1 MDNLL
6 IHYLNKMLE
15 MEEGGYINEAIILA
29 DKICETFPEDRTT
42 ILLEKGKMEFRNGH
56 EKKALIDLIKAYE
69 ISKNDEIFH
78 LILEAYYL
86 PNKLKMNTIFL
97 KNKELL
103 NNYPHYRNE
112 DIDNISD
119 ILPIWQD
126 DEDLI
131 WIDYNEKNFIVNRRK
146 IGVSK
151 GISKNEVIL
160 LANQLWL
167 DVILECVKCSG
178 IESPFLDEEYP
189 IYLVYDRKS
198 WILFMQIVD
207 ITALINIGR
216 IVFLVGQQKI
226 IEYFNEDMVLF
237 PTKSNY
243 DTLEKDGELLITDTI
258 FNNQLIEYNKNIKEI
273 VNYYQN
279 KKDEINEHIKAGKP
293 RILFCTS
300 RFTTILQYHTRDC
313 MSSMKELGCET
324 RLIIEPDGLHR
335 INNNILAKYVMQLK
349 PDIIF
354 SIDHFR
360 FESCKWIPKE
370 IVWVTWI
377 QDYLPYIL
385 DKETPSKLTDRDFI
399 MNHFITWKEIEK
411 IGYPSS
417 RMMDAPVVANKNI
430 YKPYILTKTEKQE
443 YEAEICMVC
452 HGSDIEGIISSLL
465 HNFEKNIELKKIV
478 EQLLYD
484 YCQLVIS
491 DEFILHTKDEIYE
504 FINEY
509 IKQFYN
515 IRFNENF
522 ISALGEFI
530 LLELNQNIYRQAMAD
545 WLIEAGYTNLKLW
558 GNGWLKNPKYT
569 SYAMG
574 PAQNGE
580 ILSKIL
586 QSTKIVL
593 GNNILGTGAAR
604 AWESMLSGAFYMSN
618 YVPPEVDI
626 VDIRKIMREG
636 EDLVM
641 FHDKQDLLNKVNY
654 YLSHETERKQMA
666 EKGRQAAL
674 KTMTYNALMRR
685 LLEFLKNSLHD

>member
-6 IHYLNKMLE
+6 IHYLKKMLE
-15 MEEGGYINEAIILA
+15 MEECGYIDEAIVLA
-29 DKICETFPEDRTT
+29 DKIYETFPEDRTT

-56 EKKALIDLIKAYE
+56 EKEALIDLIKVYE
-69 ISKNDEIFH
+69 ISKDDKIFH
-78 LILEAYYL
+78 MILETYYL
-86 PNKLKMNTIFL
+86 PNKLKIDTIL
-97 KNKELL
+97 LRNKELL
-103 NNYPHYRNE
+103 SNYPHYRGE
-112 DIDNISD
+112 YIDSMFDIF
-119 ILPIWQD
+119 PIWQD
-126 DEDLI
+126 DEIMI
-131 WIDYNEKNFIVNRRK
+131 WIDYNEKNFIVSTKNK
-146 IGVSK
+146 NKTEV
-151 GISKNEVIL
+151 SKNEEIL
-160 LANQLWL
+160 VTNELWL
-167 DVILECVKCSG
+167 DVILEYVKHSG
-178 IESPFLDEEYP
+178 IEPPILDKEYP
-189 IYLVYDRKS
+189 IYLVYDEKI
-198 WILFMQIVD
+198 WILFIQMID
-207 ITALINIGR
+207 LTELISIGKGR
-216 IVFLVGQQKI
+216 VVFLIGQQKVR
-226 IEYFNEDMVLF
+226 EYFNEDMVIF
-237 PTKSNY
+237 PTKFIGHGW
-243 DTLEKDGELLITDTI
+243 EKKYKLLIDTI
-258 FNNQLIEYNKNIKEI
+258 INNQLDECNKNLENIMK
-273 VNYYQN
+273 YYQ
-279 KKDEINEHIKAGKP
+279 DREIEINEHIKSGKP
-293 RILFCTS
+293 KILFLTS
-300 RFTTILQYHTRDC
+300 HFTTILQYHIRDC
-313 MSSMKELGCET
+313 MSVVKELGCEA
-324 RLIIEPDGLHR
+324 RVIIEPDGIHR
-335 INNNILAKYVMQLK
+335 FNFMVLAKYMMQLK

-354 SIDHFR
+354 IIDHFR
-360 FESCKWIPKE
+360 FEYDKLIPKE
-370 IVWVTWI
+370 VVWITWI
-377 QDYLPYIL
+377 QDHLSNIL
-385 DKETPSKLTDRDFI
+385 NKETPSKLTDRDFI

-411 IGYPSS
+411 VGYPSS
-417 RMMDAPVVANKNI
+417 RMMAAPIVANENI
-430 YKPYILTKTEKQE
+430 YKPYILTKTEEQE
-443 YEAEICMVC
+443 YGADICIVC

-465 HNFEKNIELKKIV
+465 HNFEKNIEVKKIV
-478 EQLLYD
+478 KQLLYD

-515 IRFNENF
+515 RQFNENF
-522 ISALGEFI
+522 ISGLGNFI

-580 ILSKIL
+580 VLSKIL

-626 VDIRKIMREG
+626 VDIRKIMKEG